1 MIIDAHAHIMT
12 AVNGMTASGPTRS
25 LSWGQ
30 VRWGEETIQL
40 LPPFCETTAFP
51 AEALLAQMDW
61 AGVERAALLQ
71 GPFYGEANAY
81 VASAVERFPDR
92 FMGAFAPDPLAPDVR
107 QVYEQCVEEYGLRI
121 LKFEL
126 TEPTGLTGL
135 HPDLRLD
142 APEQGWIFEAAEKDG
157 LVVTLDLGKIG
168 SRAYQTEAVA
178 ALAERH
184 PNLTFVIAHLAQP
197 PIGEGEDDNVEL
209 DDKWSE
215 QILLGRRR
223 NVFFDLSA
231 LPAYA
236 ADFDEY
242 PYAAARMYIK
252 RAVDLIGAEKI
263 MWGADAPGLLTSGSY
278 RQLLNYVRL
287 HCDFL
292 SEAELADV
300 LGLNALRVYW
310 RATPHPPAPSPA
322 N

>member
-1 MIIDAHAHIMT
+1 VPVIIDAHAHIMK
-12 AVNGMTASGPTRS
+12 AVKGMTAGGPTRS
-25 LSWGQ
+25 LSWGR

-40 LPPFCETTAFP
+40 LPPFNEETSFP
-51 AEALLAQMDW
+51 AEALLAQMEW
-61 AGVERAALLQ
+61 AGVDRAVLLQ

-81 VASAVERFPDR
+81 VASAVARFPDR

-107 QVYEQCVEEYGLRI
+107 QVYQRCVEDYGLRI
-121 LKFEL
+121 VKFEL

-135 HPDLRLD
+135 YPDLRLD
-142 APEQGWIFEAAEKDG
+142 APAFDWIFEAAERDE

-178 ALAERH
+178 ALVERH
-184 PNLTFVIAHLAQP
+184 PELTIVIAHLAQP
-197 PIGEGEDDNVEL
+197 PIGQEDDAAL
-209 DDKWSE
+209 DNRWRE
-215 QILLGRRR
+215 QIMLGRRQ

-236 ADFDEY
+236 PDFDEY
-242 PYAAARMYIK
+242 PYVAARMYIK

-263 MWGADAPGLLTSGSY
+263 MWGTDAPGLLTSGSY

-292 SEAELADV
+292 SEAEMADV

-310 RATPHPPAPSPA
+310 RASA
-322 N
+322 

>member
-12 AVNGMTASGPTRS
+12 AVKGMTASGPTRS

-40 LPPFCETTAFP
+40 LPPFSETTAFP
-51 AEALLAQMDW
+51 AEALLTQMDW
-61 AGVERAALLQ
+61 AGVERAVLLQ

-81 VASAVERFPDR
+81 VASAVANWPDR

-107 QVYEQCVEEYGLRI
+107 QVYEQCVEDYGLRI
-121 LKFEL
+121 IKFEL

-142 APEQGWIFEAAEKDG
+142 VPAFGWIFEAAERDE

-168 SRAYQTEAVA
+168 SRAYETDAVA

-197 PIGEGEDDNVEL
+197 PIGEDDNVKL
-209 DDKWSE
+209 DDKWRE
-215 QILLGRRR
+215 QILLGRRQ
-223 NVFFDLSA
+223 NVYFDLSA
-231 LPAYA
+231 LPAYSPEY
-236 ADFDEY
+236 DEY
-242 PYAAARMYIK
+242 PYVAAQTYIK
-252 RAVDLIGAEKI
+252 RAAELIGAEKI
-263 MWGADAPGLLTSGSY
+263 MWATDAPGLLTSGSY

-292 SEAELADV
+292 SKGEMADV

-310 RATPHPPAPSPA
+310 RGGKAK
-322 N
+322 